1 MLFLYVFYQIIIN
14 SYKKTQEVPFDDEGS
29 FHGPRSYD
37 AAAAEDVVELEFVY
51 HKTESNAID
60 AMETVINNFN
70 AANPGIKV
78 NFVQVPD
85 TATVLQ
91 SRAQLNEMPD
101 MFGCTTGNMF
111 ELMFEDGIIMDLTG
125 QEFLSSVEPSSL
137 EMSTYN
143 GKNWRL
149 PYSLSCYGLYV
160 RTDIFEEQGLALPT
174 TWDELMDV
182 CEKLTAAG
190 ITPFALPDKTMVY
203 QRMERMMSF
212 MSEDDTEFK
221 QIAAGEL
228 EAKDSKLLQN
238 YANASLQIVNYM
250 TPESLGAEYTE
261 SYQQLIAGQA
271 AMTINGGWSLATL
284 KDYDP
289 DIKVALIPMPN
300 PTGEESKV
308 VVSIDTNFC
317 ISSSTKHPEEC
328 LKFFEYLAQPE
339 VAQVYANKEGSPCVI
354 NGVTVSTPELSVI
367 SEAMAEGKIC
377 LSQNAIW
384 PSGFRKA
391 LGNVAT
397 ELEIDQDVDA
407 FYEGA
412 AEVIDEYYN
421 N

>member
-1 MLFLYVFYQIIIN
+1 MKKVLSMVLAAMMLL
-14 SYKKTQEVPFDDEGS
+14 SLCS
-29 FHGPRSYD
+29 F
-37 AAAAEDVVELEFVY
+37 AAAEDVVELEFVY

-238 YANASLQIVNYM
+238 YANAALQIVNYM

-339 VAQVYANKEGSPCVI
+339 VAQVYADKEGSPCVI
-354 NGVTVSTPELSVI
+354 NGVSVSTPELSVI

>member
-1 MLFLYVFYQIIIN
+1 MKKVLSMVLAAMMLL
-14 SYKKTQEVPFDDEGS
+14 SLCS
-29 FHGPRSYD
+29 F
-37 AAAAEDVVELEFVY
+37 AAAEDVVELEFVY
-51 HKTESNAID
+51 HKTEANAID

-339 VAQVYANKEGSPCVI
+339 VAQVYADKEGSPCVI

>member
-1 MLFLYVFYQIIIN
+1 MKKVLSMVLAAMMLL
-14 SYKKTQEVPFDDEGS
+14 SLCS
-29 FHGPRSYD
+29 FAS
-37 AAAAEDVVELEFVY
+37 AEDVVELEFVY

-212 MSEDDTEFK
+212 MSEDDSEFK

>member
-1 MLFLYVFYQIIIN
+1 MKKVLSMVLAAMMLL
-14 SYKKTQEVPFDDEGS
+14 SLCS
-29 FHGPRSYD
+29 F
-37 AAAAEDVVELEFVY
+37 AAAEDVVELEFVY

-125 QEFLSSVEPSSL
+125 QKFLSSVEPSSL

-238 YANASLQIVNYM
+238 YANAALQIVNYM

-339 VAQVYANKEGSPCVI
+339 VAQVYADKEGSPSVI

>member
-1 MLFLYVFYQIIIN
+1 MKKVLSMVLAAMMLLSLF
-14 SYKKTQEVPFDDEGS
+14 S
-29 FHGPRSYD
+29 F
-37 AAAAEDVVELEFVY
+37 AAAEDVVELEFVY

-212 MSEDDTEFK
+212 MSEDDSEFK

-228 EAKDSKLLQN
+228 EAKDSKLLQT

-339 VAQVYANKEGSPCVI
+339 VAQVYADKEGSPCVI

-391 LGNVAT
+391 LGSVAT

>member
-1 MLFLYVFYQIIIN
+1 MKKVLSMVLAAMLLL
-14 SYKKTQEVPFDDEGS
+14 SLCS
-29 FHGPRSYD
+29 FAS
-37 AAAAEDVVELEFVY
+37 AEDVVELEFVY

-125 QEFLSSVEPSSL
+125 QEFLSSVESSSL

-228 EAKDSKLLQN
+228 DAKDSKLLQN

-339 VAQVYANKEGSPCVI
+339 VAQVYADKEGSPCVI

>member
-1 MLFLYVFYQIIIN
+1 MKKVLSMVLAAMMLL
-14 SYKKTQEVPFDDEGS
+14 SLCS
-29 FHGPRSYD
+29 F
-37 AAAAEDVVELEFVY
+37 AAAEDVVELEFVY

-238 YANASLQIVNYM
+238 YANAALQIVNYM

-271 AMTINGGWSLATL
+271 AMTINGGWSLASL
-284 KDYDP
+284 KDDDP

>member
-1 MLFLYVFYQIIIN
+1 MKKVLSMVLAAMMLL
-14 SYKKTQEVPFDDEGS
+14 SLCS
-29 FHGPRSYD
+29 FAS
-37 AAAAEDVVELEFVY
+37 AEDVVELEFVY

-228 EAKDSKLLQN
+228 EAKDSKLLQT

-339 VAQVYANKEGSPCVI
+339 VAQVYADKEGSPCVI

>member
-1 MLFLYVFYQIIIN
+1 MKKVLSMVLAAMMLL
-14 SYKKTQEVPFDDEGS
+14 SLCS
-29 FHGPRSYD
+29 F
-37 AAAAEDVVELEFVY
+37 AAAEDVVELEFVY

-228 EAKDSKLLQN
+228 EAKDSKLLQT

-300 PTGEESKV
+300 PTGDESKV

>member
-1 MLFLYVFYQIIIN
+1 MKKVLSMVLAAMLLL
-14 SYKKTQEVPFDDEGS
+14 SLCS
-29 FHGPRSYD
+29 FAS
-37 AAAAEDVVELEFVY
+37 AEDVVELEFVY

>member
-1 MLFLYVFYQIIIN
+1 MKKVLSMVLAAMLLL
-14 SYKKTQEVPFDDEGS
+14 SLCS
-29 FHGPRSYD
+29 FAS
-37 AAAAEDVVELEFVY
+37 AEDVVELEFVY

-125 QEFLSSVEPSSL
+125 QEFLSSVEPTSL

>member
-1 MLFLYVFYQIIIN
+1 MKKVLSMVLAAMLLL
-14 SYKKTQEVPFDDEGS
+14 SLCS
-29 FHGPRSYD
+29 FAS
-37 AAAAEDVVELEFVY
+37 AEDVVELEFVY

-85 TATVLQ
+85 SATVLQ

-339 VAQVYANKEGSPCVI
+339 VAQVYADKEGSPCVI

>member
-1 MLFLYVFYQIIIN
+1 MKKVLSMVLAAMMLL
-14 SYKKTQEVPFDDEGS
+14 SLCS
-29 FHGPRSYD
+29 F
-37 AAAAEDVVELEFVY
+37 AAAEDVVELEFVY

-238 YANASLQIVNYM
+238 YANAALQIVNYM
-250 TPESLGAEYTE
+250 TPESLGAEDTE
-261 SYQQLIAGQA
+261 SDQQLIAGQA

-328 LKFFEYLAQPE
+328 LQFFEYLAQPE

>member
-1 MLFLYVFYQIIIN
+1 MKKVLSMVLAAMLLL
-14 SYKKTQEVPFDDEGS
+14 SLCS
-29 FHGPRSYD
+29 FAS
-37 AAAAEDVVELEFVY
+37 AEDVVELEFVY

-78 NFVQVPD
+78 NFLQVPD

-339 VAQVYANKEGSPCVI
+339 VAQVYADKEGSPCVI

>member
-1 MLFLYVFYQIIIN
+1 MKKVLSMVLAAMMLL
-14 SYKKTQEVPFDDEGS
+14 SLCS
-29 FHGPRSYD
+29 F
-37 AAAAEDVVELEFVY
+37 AAAEDVVELEFVY
-51 HKTESNAID
+51 HKTEANAID

-228 EAKDSKLLQN
+228 DAKDSKLLQN

-339 VAQVYANKEGSPCVI
+339 VAQVYADKEGSPCVI

>member
-1 MLFLYVFYQIIIN
+1 MKKVLSMVLAAMMLL
-14 SYKKTQEVPFDDEGS
+14 SLCS
-29 FHGPRSYD
+29 FAS
-37 AAAAEDVVELEFVY
+37 AEDVVELEFVY

-125 QEFLSSVEPSSL
+125 QEFLNNVEPSSL

-143 GKNWRL
+143 GRNWRL

-212 MSEDDTEFK
+212 MSEDDSEFK
-221 QIAAGEL
+221 QVAAGEL
-228 EAKDSKLLQN
+228 EAKDSTLLQN

-339 VAQVYANKEGSPCVI
+339 VAQVYADKEGSPCVI

-391 LGNVAT
+391 LGSVAT

>member
-1 MLFLYVFYQIIIN
+1 MKKVLSMVLAAMMLL
-14 SYKKTQEVPFDDEGS
+14 SLCS
-29 FHGPRSYD
+29 F
-37 AAAAEDVVELEFVY
+37 AAAEDVVELEFVY

-407 FYEGA
+407 FYEDA

>member
-1 MLFLYVFYQIIIN
+1 MKKVLSMVLAAMMLL
-14 SYKKTQEVPFDDEGS
+14 SLCS
-29 FHGPRSYD
+29 F
-37 AAAAEDVVELEFVY
+37 AAAEDVVELEFVY

-212 MSEDDTEFK
+212 MSEDDSEFK

-339 VAQVYANKEGSPCVI
+339 VAQVYADKEGSPCVI
-354 NGVTVSTPELSVI
+354 NGVTVSIPELSVI

-391 LGNVAT
+391 LGSVAT

>member
-1 MLFLYVFYQIIIN
+1 MKKVLSMVLAAMMLL
-14 SYKKTQEVPFDDEGS
+14 SLCS
-29 FHGPRSYD
+29 F
-37 AAAAEDVVELEFVY
+37 AAAEDVVELEFVY

-160 RTDIFEEQGLALPT
+160 RTDIFEEQGLTLPT

-238 YANASLQIVNYM
+238 YANAALQIVNYM

-339 VAQVYANKEGSPCVI
+339 VAQVYADKEGSPCVI

>member
-1 MLFLYVFYQIIIN
+1 MKKVLSMVLAAMLLL
-14 SYKKTQEVPFDDEGS
+14 SLCS
-29 FHGPRSYD
+29 FAS
-37 AAAAEDVVELEFVY
+37 AEDVVELAFVY

-238 YANASLQIVNYM
+238 YANAALQIVNYM

-339 VAQVYANKEGSPCVI
+339 VAQVYADKEGSPCVI

>member
-1 MLFLYVFYQIIIN
+1 MKKVLSMVLAAMMLL
-14 SYKKTQEVPFDDEGS
+14 SLCS
-29 FHGPRSYD
+29 FAS
-37 AAAAEDVVELEFVY
+37 AEDVVELEFVY

-300 PTGEESKV
+300 PTGEKSKV

>member
-1 MLFLYVFYQIIIN
+1 MKKVLSMVLAAMMLL
-14 SYKKTQEVPFDDEGS
+14 SLCS
-29 FHGPRSYD
+29 F
-37 AAAAEDVVELEFVY
+37 AAAEDVVELEFVY
-51 HKTESNAID
+51 HKTEANAID

-70 AANPGIKV
+70 ATNPGIKV

-238 YANASLQIVNYM
+238 YANAALQIVNYM

-339 VAQVYANKEGSPCVI
+339 VAQVYADKEGSPCVI

>member
-1 MLFLYVFYQIIIN
+1 MKKVLSMALAAMLLL
-14 SYKKTQEVPFDDEGS
+14 SLCS
-29 FHGPRSYD
+29 FAS
-37 AAAAEDVVELEFVY
+37 AEDVVELEFVY

-339 VAQVYANKEGSPCVI
+339 VAQVYADKEGSPCVI

>member
-1 MLFLYVFYQIIIN
+1 MKKVLSMVLAAMLLL
-14 SYKKTQEVPFDDEGS
+14 SLCS
-29 FHGPRSYD
+29 FAS
-37 AAAAEDVVELEFVY
+37 AEDVVELEFVY

-85 TATVLQ
+85 SATVLQ

-238 YANASLQIVNYM
+238 YANAALQIVNYM

-339 VAQVYANKEGSPCVI
+339 VAQVYADKEGSPCVI

>member
-1 MLFLYVFYQIIIN
+1 MKKVLSMVLAAMMLL
-14 SYKKTQEVPFDDEGS
+14 SLCS
-29 FHGPRSYD
+29 F
-37 AAAAEDVVELEFVY
+37 AAAEDVVELEFVY

-238 YANASLQIVNYM
+238 YANAALQIVNYM

-339 VAQVYANKEGSPCVI
+339 VAQVYADKEGSPCVI

-421 N
+421 NKA

>member
-1 MLFLYVFYQIIIN
+1 MKKVLSMVLAAMLLL
-14 SYKKTQEVPFDDEGS
+14 SLCS
-29 FHGPRSYD
+29 FAS
-37 AAAAEDVVELEFVY
+37 AEDVVELEFVY

-228 EAKDSKLLQN
+228 DVKDSKLLQN

>member
-1 MLFLYVFYQIIIN
+1 MKKGLSMVLAAMMLL
-14 SYKKTQEVPFDDEGS
+14 SLCS
-29 FHGPRSYD
+29 F
-37 AAAAEDVVELEFVY
+37 AAAEDVVELEFVY

-149 PYSLSCYGLYV
+149 PYSLSCNGLYV
-160 RTDIFEEQGLALPT
+160 RTENFAEQGLALPT

-228 EAKDSKLLQN
+228 EAKDSKLLQT
-238 YANASLQIVNYM
+238 YAHASLQIVNYM

-339 VAQVYANKEGSPCVI
+339 VAQVYADKEGSPSVI

>member
-1 MLFLYVFYQIIIN
+1 MKKVLSMVLAAMMLL
-14 SYKKTQEVPFDDEGS
+14 SLCS
-29 FHGPRSYD
+29 F
-37 AAAAEDVVELEFVY
+37 AAAEDVVELEFVY

-289 DIKVALIPMPN
+289 DIKVAQIPMPN

-339 VAQVYANKEGSPCVI
+339 VAQVYADKEGSPCVI

>member
-1 MLFLYVFYQIIIN
+1 MKKGLSMVLAAMMLL
-14 SYKKTQEVPFDDEGS
+14 SLCS
-29 FHGPRSYD
+29 F
-37 AAAAEDVVELEFVY
+37 AAAEDVVELEFVY

>member
-1 MLFLYVFYQIIIN
+1 MKKVLSMVLAAMMLL
-14 SYKKTQEVPFDDEGS
+14 SLCS
-29 FHGPRSYD
+29 F
-37 AAAAEDVVELEFVY
+37 AAAEDVVELEFVY

-125 QEFLSSVEPSSL
+125 QEFLNNVESSSL

-160 RTDIFEEQGLALPT
+160 RTDIFEEQGLDLPT

-261 SYQQLIAGQA
+261 SYQQLIAGEA

-339 VAQVYANKEGSPCVI
+339 VAQVYADKEGSPCVI

>member
-1 MLFLYVFYQIIIN
+1 MKKVLSMVLAAMMLL
-14 SYKKTQEVPFDDEGS
+14 SLCS
-29 FHGPRSYD
+29 F
-37 AAAAEDVVELEFVY
+37 AAAEDVVELEFVY
-51 HKTESNAID
+51 HKTEPNAID

>member
-1 MLFLYVFYQIIIN
+1 MKKVLSMVLAAMMLL
-14 SYKKTQEVPFDDEGS
+14 SLCS
-29 FHGPRSYD
+29 F
-37 AAAAEDVVELEFVY
+37 AAAEDVVELEFVY

-289 DIKVALIPMPN
+289 DIQVALIPMPN
-300 PTGEESKV
+300 PPGEESKV

>member
-1 MLFLYVFYQIIIN
+1 MKKVLSMVLAAMLLL
-14 SYKKTQEVPFDDEGS
+14 SLCS
-29 FHGPRSYD
+29 FAS
-37 AAAAEDVVELEFVY
+37 AEDVVELEFVY

-101 MFGCTTGNMF
+101 MFGCTTGNSF

-137 EMSTYN
+137 EMSTYQ

>member
-1 MLFLYVFYQIIIN
+1 MKKVLSMVLAAMMLL
-14 SYKKTQEVPFDDEGS
+14 SLCS
-29 FHGPRSYD
+29 F
-37 AAAAEDVVELEFVY
+37 AAAEDVVELEFVY

-228 EAKDSKLLQN
+228 DAKDSKLLQN
-238 YANASLQIVNYM
+238 YANAALQIVNYM

>member
-1 MLFLYVFYQIIIN
+1 MKKVLSMVLAAMLLL
-14 SYKKTQEVPFDDEGS
+14 SLCS
-29 FHGPRSYD
+29 FAS
-37 AAAAEDVVELEFVY
+37 AEDVVELEFVY

-339 VAQVYANKEGSPCVI
+339 VAQVYADKAGSPCVI
-354 NGVTVSTPELSVI
+354 NSVTVSTPELSVI

>member
-1 MLFLYVFYQIIIN
+1 MKKVLSMVLAAMMLL
-14 SYKKTQEVPFDDEGS
+14 SLCS
-29 FHGPRSYD
+29 FAS
-37 AAAAEDVVELEFVY
+37 AEDVVELEFVY

-137 EMSTYN
+137 EMSTYQ

-238 YANASLQIVNYM
+238 YANAALQIVNYM

-339 VAQVYANKEGSPCVI
+339 VAQVYADKEGSPCVI